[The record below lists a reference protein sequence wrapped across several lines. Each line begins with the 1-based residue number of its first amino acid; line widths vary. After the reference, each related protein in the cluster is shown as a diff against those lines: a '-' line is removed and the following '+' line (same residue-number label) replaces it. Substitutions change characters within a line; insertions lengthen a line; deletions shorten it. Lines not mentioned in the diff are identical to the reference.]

1 VGEHYFLKSNVHV
14 ANEMFYFAKVLKTM
28 LQHVIHGA
36 IQFYDKKKKIVQFAL
51 IFHLITTRPIIEY
64 TTMQT

>member
-1 VGEHYFLKSNVHV
+1 
-14 ANEMFYFAKVLKTM
+14 MFYFAKVLKTM